1 MIHSSNS
8 TTTKMKQLFSICF
21 FLGAFT
27 ISYPSSAND
36 AGTHI
41 TEEKVYIDRFHERI
55 SILSSSTTS
64 PDGSDNTSP
73 DGKKQPSP
81 WESLW
86 SEGIKHSMAKGWF
99 EATKSITKACISHK
113 NGDPL
118 HCTNEVHKVAADMR
132 KQIAELTNFIQTTK
146 LQILQEQAAALKKKS
161 QDQQNQQK
169 AAVGVIEP
177 VAEWAQSKDSV
188 FISVKF
194 AHKIDAPA
202 CIDLIDEKVSL
213 LRDKI
218 SVSAECKGQNKAF
231 KFEIDLYSSIK
242 TEESSWART
251 SVGRGTFTLKKLTG
265 NQRWPRLVKSET
277 KPKNISPWWAMKEKY
292 AEEMEELER
301 EAEDEQD
308 RERDEREKEEDKK
321 EEIEKA
327 KEEKKTKTN
336 FSDYMDVV
344 KRKEDI
350 RKKYKERIDELAMK
364 FNREKEK
371 LQEEEEKELAKVDRE
386 LQNESKDDEL

>member
-1 MIHSSNS
+1 
-8 TTTKMKQLFSICF
+8 MKQLLSLCF
-21 FLGAFT
+21 FIGAFT
-27 ISYPSSAND
+27 VSYPSSANNAD
-36 AGTHI
+36 THV
-41 TEEKVYIDRFHERI
+41 TEEKVYIDQFHERI
-55 SILSSSTTS
+55 SILSSSTIS
-64 PDGSDNTSP
+64 PDGSDNVST
-73 DGKKQPSP
+73 DGKKQPLP

-86 SEGIKHSMAKGWF
+86 SEGIKHSMGKGWF

-161 QDQQNQQK
+161 QDEQSQK
-169 AAVGVIEP
+169 KTSAIAAIEP

-202 CIDLIDEKVSL
+202 CIDLVDEKVSI

-218 SVSAECKGQNKAF
+218 IVSAECKGQNKAF

-242 TEESSWART
+242 ADESSWART

-292 AEEMEELER
+292 AEEMEEFER
-301 EAEDEQD
+301 KAEEEQD

-321 EEIEKA
+321 AAEKEGTEEEDKKEKKA
-327 KEEKKTKTN
+327 KAN
-336 FSDYMDVV
+336 FSDYMDAV
-344 KRKEDI
+344 KKKEDI
-350 RKKYKERIDELAMK
+350 RKKYKEKIDELAMR

-371 LQEEEEKELAKVDRE
+371 LQEEEEKEAAKIDKE
-386 LQNESKDDEL
+386 LQNGSNDEL